1 MTLVLSSAEL
11 HQGENQNKHNPNQCH
26 HPLITQLSINE
37 TCFGQNVTP
46 CTYFG
51 FCMKRHY
58 LLLDTTNFVSLAL
71 SSSPQSTT
79 TNVTPGSKLL
89 KSALPSPSA
98 SYKQAIMQKTTHS
111 KPSNSM
117 LPLPNA
123 LNQNQNNSSN
133 STSTSNAPSSS
144 VVASSKIYQQ
154 HQRENQTHTGPSN
167 PR

>member
-1 MTLVLSSAEL
+1 MHEKT
-11 HQGENQNKHNPNQCH
+11 
-26 HPLITQLSINE
+26 
-37 TCFGQNVTP
+37 
-46 CTYFG
+46 
-51 FCMKRHY
+51 

-111 KPSNSM
+111 KPNSM

-123 LNQNQNNSSN
+123 LNQNNSSN
-133 STSTSNAPSSS
+133 SASNPGQAPLN
-144 VVASSKIYQQ
+144 KIYGHGNQAQ
-154 HQRENQTHTGPSN
+154 SGQRSDRDNQTHSGPSN
-167 PR
+167 SR

>member
-1 MTLVLSSAEL
+1 MFWTKCHTVLYILWIL
-11 HQGENQNKHNPNQCH
+11 HEK
-26 HPLITQLSINE
+26 T
-37 TCFGQNVTP
+37 
-46 CTYFG
+46 
-51 FCMKRHY
+51 

-111 KPSNSM
+111 KPNSM

-123 LNQNQNNSSN
+123 LNQNNNSSN
-133 STSTSNAPSSS
+133 TSTSNAPSSS
-144 VVASSKIYQQ
+144 VAASSKIYQQ
-154 HQRENQTHTGPSN
+154 HRENQTHTGPSN

>member
-1 MTLVLSSAEL
+1 MTLDDNLSLSL
-11 HQGENQNKHNPNQCH
+11 NRCH

-46 CTYFG
+46 CCTYFE
-51 FCMKRHY
+51 FCMKKRHL

>member
-1 MTLVLSSAEL
+1 MFWTKCHTVLYILWIL
-11 HQGENQNKHNPNQCH
+11 HEK
-26 HPLITQLSINE
+26 T
-37 TCFGQNVTP
+37 
-46 CTYFG
+46 
-51 FCMKRHY
+51 

-111 KPSNSM
+111 KPNSM

-123 LNQNQNNSSN
+123 LNQNNNSSN
-133 STSTSNAPSSS
+133 TSTSNAPSSS

>member
-1 MTLVLSSAEL
+1 MFWTKCHTVYLLWILHEKTL
-11 HQGENQNKHNPNQCH
+11 
-26 HPLITQLSINE
+26 
-37 TCFGQNVTP
+37 
-46 CTYFG
+46 
-51 FCMKRHY
+51 

-98 SYKQAIMQKTTHS
+98 SYKQAIIMQKTTTHS

-123 LNQNQNNSSN
+123 LNQNNNSCN
-133 STSTSNAPSSS
+133 TSTSNAPSSS
-144 VVASSKIYQQ
+144 VAASSKIYQQ
-154 HQRENQTHTGPSN
+154 HRENQTHTGPSN

>member
-1 MTLVLSSAEL
+1 M
-11 HQGENQNKHNPNQCH
+11 K
-26 HPLITQLSINE
+26 
-37 TCFGQNVTP
+37 
-46 CTYFG
+46 
-51 FCMKRHY
+51 KRHL

-123 LNQNQNNSSN
+123 LNQNNNSSN
-133 STSTSNAPSSS
+133 TSTSNAPSSS
-144 VVASSKIYQQ
+144 VAASSKIYQQ
-154 HQRENQTHTGPSN
+154 HRENQTHTGPSN